1 MPGVYMYQFS
11 NDGESD
17 FFQKIPYFNRHEFA
31 CKCGC
36 GFDAVDVE
44 LLFVLIDLRE
54 HFGRPVEISGPNRC
68 FHHNRDEGGA
78 DDSEHVNGVA
88 GDVKVQDIHPDK
100 VADYLEDKYPDKYG
114 IGRYR
119 GRTHIDTRP
128 YKARWDNR

>member
-1 MPGVYMYQFS
+1 MFS
-11 NDGESD
+11 ADGEN
-17 FFQKIPYFNRHEFA
+17 FFDKIPYFKREEFE

-36 GFDAVDVE
+36 GFDSVDVE

-54 HFGRPVEISGPNRC
+54 HFDAPVHINSGNRC

-78 DDSEHVNGVA
+78 DSSEHVNGVA
-88 GDVKVQDIHPDK
+88 ADVRVDGAHADK
-100 VADYLEDKYPDKYG
+100 VADYLESKYPDKYG

-119 GRTHIDTRP
+119 GRTHIDVRS